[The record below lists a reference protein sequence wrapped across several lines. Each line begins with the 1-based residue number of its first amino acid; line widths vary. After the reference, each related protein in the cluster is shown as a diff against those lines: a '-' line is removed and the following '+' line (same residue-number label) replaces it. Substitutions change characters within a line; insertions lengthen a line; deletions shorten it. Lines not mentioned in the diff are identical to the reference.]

1 MLKKYLNCCL
11 SVESGCWTKL
21 LPTVALQI
29 HGGEFLSS
37 FFQRYVPS
45 HVVYC
50 VCMDGMDHLDWISAG
65 LWLHRFALCYRFES
79 KVFIAA
85 CSAINHF
92 KSSFKI
98 IGAQRNISDKNHA
111 RLNSLHTNVENEKQ
125 VII

>member
-50 VCMDGMDHLDWISAG
+50 VCMDGMDPLDWISAVYG
-65 LWLHRFALCYRFES
+65 CIDSHSVIDL
-79 KVFIAA
+79 
-85 CSAINHF
+85 NP
-92 KSSFKI
+92 KS
-98 IGAQRNISDKNHA
+98 
-111 RLNSLHTNVENEKQ
+111 LLLPV
-125 VII
+125 VP